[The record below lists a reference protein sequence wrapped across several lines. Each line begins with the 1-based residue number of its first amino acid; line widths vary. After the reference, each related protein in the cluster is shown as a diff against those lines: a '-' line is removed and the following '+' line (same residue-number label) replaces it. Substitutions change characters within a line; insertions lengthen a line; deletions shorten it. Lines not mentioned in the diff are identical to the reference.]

1 MTQRNTWCCGLTI
14 GYYGKR
20 HALDSLLVRP
30 CNIVVIDRD
39 DRAKEEKLDELMTH
53 KNSTKTI
60 TEKEIIYCL
69 VKQ

>member
-1 MTQRNTWCCGLTI
+1 LSQLNTQCCGLTI
-14 GYYGKR
+14 GYYGKQDT
-20 HALDSLLVRP
+20 LGSLLGRP

-39 DRAKEEKLDELMTH
+39 DSAKEEGLDQRLTH

-69 VKQ
+69 VR